1 MAPIKGNKLKRSKK
15 GRGDTVY
22 RYSTQRKYDE
32 KKQQAS
38 EYCNKSFASKAVDCL
53 NEFKRKYKGPIS
65 RYGFRE
71 KSQDNEIPTFEY
83 SVKPTSKWKGT
94 TTIAEKDHC
103 TDNTTEVLKPMN
115 DELKDIIKVYTDNS
129 YFILNRQCITD
140 ININNFK
147 GNVIKIVNKKDYSVE
162 HNKRIE
168 KIVMD
173 MENNEKFIINFEN
186 DDNEY
191 NNIDYIFLIY
201 WSTLAKSRQTSS
213 IDGGKRRKS
222 HRTRRKSH
230 RTRRKSS
237 KKRRRTRR
245 R

>member
-22 RYSTQRKYDE
+22 RYSTQRKYNE
-32 KKQQAS
+32 KKQEAS
-38 EYCNKSFASKAVDCL
+38 DYCNKSFASEAVNCL

-94 TTIAEKDHC
+94 TTNAEKDDC
-103 TDNTTEVLKPMN
+103 TDNTTKILESMN
-115 DELKDIIKVYTDNS
+115 ADLRNKIKDYTDNS

-147 GNVIKIVNKKDYSVE
+147 GKMIKIVNKEDYSE
-162 HNKRIE
+162 EYKRIE
-168 KIVMD
+168 NIVMD
-173 MENNEKFIINFEN
+173 MDNEENFTIVFE
-186 DDNEY
+186 DSNEY
-191 NNIDYIFLIY
+191 NNIDYIFLIH
-201 WSTLAKSRQTSS
+201 WSTLANIRQKNSS
-213 IDGGKRRKS
+213 IDGGK
-222 HRTRRKSH
+222 RRKSH